1 MPAEPLQRSG
11 ATSVLCS
18 QGGVIRY
25 KGIDITYTYF
35 MRLNFIVDII
45 SHININKSCQENELS
60 S

>member
-25 KGIDITYTYF
+25 RGIDITYTYF
-35 MRLNFIVDII
+35 MTLNFIVDII
-45 SHININKSCQENELS
+45 SHININKSYQEN
-60 S
+60 

>member
-25 KGIDITYTYF
+25 RGIDITYF